1 MNEKGDKLK
10 NRKKK
15 GIRPDR
21 IDIFNNWNE
30 WLNRLF
36 FTTNLPLMEG
46 WTLMRE

>member
-1 MNEKGDKLK
+1 ME
-10 NRKKK
+10 K

-36 FTTNLPLMEG
+36 FTTNLPLKDG
-46 WTLMRE
+46 WTFDERIRFLKIQ